1 MSFPWVGLRL
11 GVIVLFLLFRMGL
24 WLTSRASFTPL
35 ILLKV
40 LCGLC
45 PIILFFFFF
54 YRIVPFK
61 NEVEC

>member
-40 LCGLC
+40 LSGLC
-45 PIILFFFFF
+45 PIILFFFNFF
-54 YRIVPFK
+54 L
-61 NEVEC
+61 